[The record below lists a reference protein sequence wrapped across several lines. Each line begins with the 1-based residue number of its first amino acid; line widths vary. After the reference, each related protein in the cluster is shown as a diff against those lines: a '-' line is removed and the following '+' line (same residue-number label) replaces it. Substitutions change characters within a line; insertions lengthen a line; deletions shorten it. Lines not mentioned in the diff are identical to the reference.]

1 MQILEHD
8 EYLAL
13 RADARVLTRDR
24 YGDKV
29 LALADG
35 TILKLFRRKRLISS
49 AAWYPYARRFADNAR
64 ALAARGI
71 PCPEVTGLYRLPSVR
86 REAVRYRPLAG
97 KTLRQLVR
105 AGADARD
112 LRARLGRFVAGLH
125 QAGIYFRSLHLDN
138 IVLCAG
144 GEFGLIDIADM
155 SAGRRALSASRRRR
169 NLRHLVRVAEA

>member
-86 REAVRYRPLAG
+86 RDAVRVHD
-97 KTLRQLVR
+97 VR
-105 AGADARD
+105 SMARVVRMTDAV
-112 LRARLGRFVAGLH
+112 LGRGT
-125 QAGIYFRSLHLDN
+125 D
-138 IVLCAG
+138 
-144 GEFGLIDIADM
+144 D
-155 SAGRRALSASRRRR
+155 
-169 NLRHLVRVAEA
+169 